1 MDEYVWLPSTLLAR
15 TICPYHQCYLLY
27 NLSFCAC
34 LVVYRA
40 ASLTSI
46 WLVGSPLV
54 VLNAIKTWIRKI
66 VHPKWKETRQLMN
79 EWKATKVHV
88 YVQCFNFLSKP
99 ERTYWSLTPQLD
111 TVIIELGLKPYGW
124 EAIHGDYR
132 AKHFPS
138 QNSYGDTEFYSGQT
152 SYLNKKVL
160 TLATGLL
167 HHSTSSLCIHSTFD
181 GYGASLQHQPTSL
194 KSFTHSTC
202 NGYACRIVHLALIP
216 CSLFQFCPTL

>member
-54 VLNAIKTWIRKI
+54 VLNGIKTWIRKI

-99 ERTYWSLTPQLD
+99 ERIYWSSTPQLD
-111 TVIIELGLKPYGW
+111 TVIIEGSPMAERQSMETIGPNIFHHKIPMVTQNFTVAKL
-124 EAIHGDYR
+124 AILTKR
-132 AKHFPS
+132 
-138 QNSYGDTEFYSGQT
+138 
-152 SYLNKKVL
+152 YL
-160 TLATGLL
+160 
-167 HHSTSSLCIHSTFD
+167 H
-181 GYGASLQHQPTSL
+181 
-194 KSFTHSTC
+194 
-202 NGYACRIVHLALIP
+202 
-216 CSLFQFCPTL
+216 

>member
-1 MDEYVWLPSTLLAR
+1 MEQLGIWYNRPCEWTKVRRSKVMSRTPTRYKTCIKRSRGITCRSYSVSLVAYASGATLWILLVVKLGAYSQILRLWSRLMDVWLPSTLLAR

-54 VLNAIKTWIRKI
+54 VLNGIKTWIRKI

-99 ERTYWSLTPQLD
+99 ERTY
-111 TVIIELGLKPYGW
+111 
-124 EAIHGDYR
+124 
-132 AKHFPS
+132 
-138 QNSYGDTEFYSGQT
+138 
-152 SYLNKKVL
+152 
-160 TLATGLL
+160 
-167 HHSTSSLCIHSTFD
+167 
-181 GYGASLQHQPTSL
+181 
-194 KSFTHSTC
+194 
-202 NGYACRIVHLALIP
+202 
-216 CSLFQFCPTL
+216 